1 MATATYFACQCKS
14 GNHYLNLVGDLKPQA
29 TLDQARAEMLANLK
43 NLEGAIQDSDKLL
56 SVAETSGME
65 VSQARLDEDQARDAL
80 TKARVTIHSFRKEL
94 VNQDI
99 QDGLKLAGKTLQ
111 AGKNALAE
119 RDYRRR
125 GLGLAVIFILLT
137 VVGLFLYI
145 RQSER
150 EAPRV

>member
-1 MATATYFACQCKS
+1 M
-14 GNHYLNLVGDLKPQA
+14 LV
-29 TLDQARAEMLANLK
+29 NLK
-43 NLEGAIQDSDKLL
+43 SLEDAIQNSDKLL

-80 TKARVTIHSFRKEL
+80 TKARVTIHSFSKEL
-94 VNQDI
+94 VNRDI

-125 GLGLAVIFILLT
+125 GLGLTVIFILLT

-150 EAPRV
+150 GAPRV